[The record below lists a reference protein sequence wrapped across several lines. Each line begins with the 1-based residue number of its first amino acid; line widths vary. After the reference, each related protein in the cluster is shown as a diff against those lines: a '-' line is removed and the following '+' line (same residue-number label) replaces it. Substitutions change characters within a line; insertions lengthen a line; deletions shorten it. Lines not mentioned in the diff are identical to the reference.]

1 MELIVCGIMF
11 VIVSLFAS
19 VCCIPPLLQA
29 IEHKHK
35 PSIYFS
41 IACMV
46 IMLSIAVTMIYKM
59 CVGFPQRFPDR
70 NCLDVLRLNSQKK
83 FFKKV
88 LTNRKQY
95 GIISY
100 TKRKERYVTMAKT
113 KKQLHEELRAD
124 YLAKLVE
131 YLTEKG
137 EEVLQTGSQE
147 VAIPCVDSEGNDE
160 YIVITIKVPT
170 GSRDGEAYDGYA
182 VAEEYRLR
190 VEKQRE
196 TAERLKAEK
205 ERKIA
210 RDQAMREQ
218 KAKAKAEREAAK
230 IEG

>member
-1 MELIVCGIMF
+1 
-11 VIVSLFAS
+11 
-19 VCCIPPLLQA
+19 
-29 IEHKHK
+29 
-35 PSIYFS
+35 
-41 IACMV
+41 
-46 IMLSIAVTMIYKM
+46 
-59 CVGFPQRFPDR
+59 
-70 NCLDVLRLNSQKK
+70 
-83 FFKKV
+83 
-88 LTNRKQY
+88 
-95 GIISY
+95 
-100 TKRKERYVTMAKT
+100 MAKT

-124 YLAKLVE
+124 YLSKLSK
-131 YLTEKG
+131 YLVDNG

-205 ERKIA
+205 DKKIA

-230 IEG
+230 VGGD